1 MDRNRMLIREM
12 LSFACMLDLICTAHV
27 HIVQRF
33 TDKNDYFNKNELV
46 QKKLCPKTRYS
57 GLYKGRDQTAR

>member
-1 MDRNRMLIREM
+1 MGRNRMLIREM

-46 QKKLCPKTRYS
+46 QK
-57 GLYKGRDQTAR
+57 G